1 MDRQRTQNENIIGL
15 KVGSFNSQSHI
26 TQFINKLEF
35 SVLLGNEFCVNTE
48 KNYNMALTGSGFHFL
63 VSSSFSFG
71 TNFCVFLLL
80 QSCQTYYNTCISKPS
95 DAFKCHHKKPNKF
108 VIYLCF
114 TELCDIRVQINV
126 ENKCYHLSVEIFP
139 CHLSLSY
146 YSS

>member
-1 MDRQRTQNENIIGL
+1 MQSILYPRDKDDRHRTLKKKNGSSKNQNRNIIGL

-80 QSCQTYYNTCISKPS
+80 QSCQTCYNICISKPS
-95 DAFKCHHKKPNKF
+95 GAFKCHHIKTNKI
-108 VIYLCF
+108 VIQ
-114 TELCDIRVQINV
+114 TKSRPSGG
-126 ENKCYHLSVEIFP
+126 KA
-139 CHLSLSY
+139 
-146 YSS
+146 